1 MSMGNGRHEHAAG
14 AGQAAERAG
23 GSELGPSKRLA
34 AIDVGT
40 NSIRLIIVDA
50 FADGTYK
57 VVDDEKAITRLGR
70 GFSVDGLLHEGP
82 MESSVQAIARMKAIA
97 EGYGVERLRCVG
109 TCAVREAANGEAF
122 VRMVRERAGV
132 RIEAISAHEE
142 ARLAHASVAEAFDL
156 SQTTAAVVDVGG
168 GSTEIVLSSRG
179 AVEEVF
185 TLPLGAVRLTERYG
199 ECAAHDAGEFRKMR
213 RKVRDM
219 LKEAA
224 QRVPFTP
231 QVMYGTGGT
240 FTALAGVCM
249 QRGSARDGS
258 ESLPFNVRGY
268 ELSRAEVRHTQDWLR
283 GMPGRA
289 RGRVPGLSPDRA
301 EIIIPGLTI
310 VESVMKR
317 LGVNTLRVHDRGI
330 RDGIILEMIR
340 AAFGEPAHGG
350 GWKSGGTR
358 GEAHGAGGAST
369 TAGGGAPRDRM
380 KGVRHFAHACRYE
393 EPHSRHVTALA
404 LSIFDQMAAAI
415 TPGRGETDWRKP
427 ECREMLEAAS
437 LLHDI
442 GYFINYARHHKHSY
456 HLIVHADLPGF
467 TRREVEIIANVARY
481 HRRALPSAKKHR
493 AFALLPKAD
502 RLLVRRL
509 AAILRLAD
517 GLDRNHTQ
525 CVSSAAVRVSG
536 GAARVLVESSGDVG
550 FDVWAAETKGELFR
564 KAFGLQ
570 VRVEWANAPAIS
582 QTRTERDGDQAE
594 HAETSTAPARPR
606 KRRHGAHTSGSGV

>member
-1 MSMGNGRHEHAAG
+1 MNSGNGRHEIPAA
-14 AGQAAERAG
+14 ATPERTLG
-23 GSELGPSKRLA
+23 DLGPSKRLA

-70 GFSVDGLLHEGP
+70 GFSVDGVLHDGP

-109 TCAVREAANGEAF
+109 TCAVREASNAEQFIA
-122 VRMVRERAGV
+122 MVHERAGV
-132 RIEAISAHEE
+132 RIEAITAHEE

-199 ECAAHDAGEFRKMR
+199 ECASEDSHDFTKMR
-213 RKVRDM
+213 RKVRSM
-219 LKEAA
+219 LKQSAPS
-224 QRVPFTP
+224 VPFSP

-240 FTALAGVCM
+240 FTALASVCM

-268 ELSRAEVRHTQDWLR
+268 ELTRAEVRHTQDWLR
-283 GMPGRA
+283 GMPLRA

-330 RDGIILEMIR
+330 RDGIILEMIN
-340 AAFGEPAHGG
+340 AAFEGSAHAA
-350 GWKSGGTR
+350 GWKSAGAVKAAGDA
-358 GEAHGAGGAST
+358 AHSAG
-369 TAGGGAPRDRM
+369 PRDRL

-393 EPHSRHVTALA
+393 EPHSKHVTVLA
-404 LSIFDQMAAAI
+404 LSIFDQLSGLLE
-415 TPGRGETDWRKP
+415 PDRGETDWRRP

-493 AFALLPKAD
+493 AFSVLPKAE

-525 CVSSAAVRVSG
+525 CVSSARVSVRRG
-536 GAARVLVESSGDVG
+536 CACLSVESTGDIG
-550 FDVWAAETKGELFR
+550 FDVFGAESKGELFR
-564 KAFGLQ
+564 RAFGLD
-570 VRVEWANAPAIS
+570 VRVEWANAPTPDHGGS
-582 QTRTERDGDQAE
+582 NGTPGTRRGMAGDGA
-594 HAETSTAPARPR
+594 HADADLAASPRPR
-606 KRRHGAHTSGSGV
+606 KRRHSARSKGMGV

>member
-1 MSMGNGRHEHAAG
+1 MNNGMGRHGVAKSDESMRPAADV
-14 AGQAAERAG
+14 AGI
-23 GSELGPSKRLA
+23 GPSKRLA

-40 NSIRLIIVDA
+40 NSIRLIVVEA
-50 FADGTYK
+50 FADGTYR
-57 VVDDEKAITRLGR
+57 VIDDEKAITRLGR
-70 GFSVDGLLHEGP
+70 GFSQDGLLHEGP

-109 TCAVREAANGEAF
+109 TCAVREASNGERF
-122 VRMVRERAGV
+122 VALVREHAGV

-168 GSTEIVLSSRG
+168 GSTEIVLSSQG

-199 ECAAHDAGEFRKMR
+199 ECAANDDGAFERMR
-213 RKVRDM
+213 RKVRTM
-219 LKEAA
+219 LKAA
-224 QRVPFTP
+224 AERVPFSP

-240 FTALAGVCM
+240 FTALASVCM

-258 ESLPFNVRGY
+258 EALPFSVRGY
-268 ELSRAEVRHTQDWLR
+268 ELRRADVRHTQDWLR
-283 GMPGRA
+283 GMPLRA
-289 RGRVPGLSPDRA
+289 RGRAPGLSPDRA

-340 AAFGEPAHGG
+340 EAFGGLVGAGAARAEGSGLGDGTSVGG
-350 GWKSGGTR
+350 SGG
-358 GEAHGAGGAST
+358 
-369 TAGGGAPRDRM
+369 RDRL

-393 EPHSRHVTALA
+393 EPHSKHVTGLA
-404 LSIFDQMAAAI
+404 LSIFDQLAAQ
-415 TPGRGETDWRKP
+415 TRPKDDDTEWRRAD
-427 ECREMLEAAS
+427 CREMLEAAS

-493 AFALLPKAD
+493 AFAVLPKGD
-502 RLLVRRL
+502 RRLVRRL
-509 AAILRLAD
+509 ASILRLAD

-525 CVSSAAVRVSG
+525 GVT
-536 GAARVLVESSGDVG
+536 AARVSVQGGTAVIRVESTGDFG
-550 FDVWAAETKGELFR
+550 FDVWSAESKGELFQR
-564 KAFGLQ
+564 AFGLG
-570 VRVEWANAPAIS
+570 VRVEWANAPVGAGGA
-582 QTRTERDGDQAE
+582 RAVGGLGGLDGSAS
-594 HAETSTAPARPR
+594 AAAKPR
-606 KRRHGAHTSGSGV
+606 KRRHRAHGSGMGV